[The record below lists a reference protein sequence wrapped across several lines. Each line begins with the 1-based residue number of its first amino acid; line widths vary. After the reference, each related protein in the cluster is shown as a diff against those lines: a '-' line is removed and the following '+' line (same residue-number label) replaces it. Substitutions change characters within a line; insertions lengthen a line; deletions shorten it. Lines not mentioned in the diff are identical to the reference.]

1 MKKMKKISV
10 FIIVMTLFSCST
22 VLAEEGPEIEV
33 RSAEIIIKVAP
44 GTITMP
50 EGHYRSPLSD
60 VDISSDALIEIN
72 KKFNL
77 ISIEKMFARKAPEDK
92 AGEGYQEEEPARS
105 GEEEGTDLENIFIL
119 KFPDNFDPYIIIK
132 ELEMIKDVV
141 YAEKN
146 EIVTIF

>member
-1 MKKMKKISV
+1 MKNISV
-10 FIIVMTLFSCST
+10 FIIVMTLFNCST

-50 EGHYRSPLSD
+50 EGHYRSPLSEI
-60 VDISSDALIEIN
+60 DISSDALMEIN

-77 ISIEKMFARKAPEDK
+77 ISIERMFAKKAPEDK
-92 AGEGYQEEEPARS
+92 ATEEYSGEEPVGS
-105 GEEEGTDLENIFIL
+105 GEEEQADLENIYLL
-119 KFPDNFDPYIIIK
+119 KFPDNIDPYIIIK
-132 ELEMIKDVV
+132 ELEIIKDVV